1 MVATISKSRSIVL
14 CLMALVYAS
23 TASAKATLVGINDV
37 KGGTLLFATKT
48 PGRHIPAPLLAT
60 DVEIHVSGPIA
71 RVKVRQKFLN
81 PSRHWLEGRYV
92 FPLPQQSAVHHMIM
106 RGKGM
111 EIIAEIKEKEAARKI
126 YRQAQQSG
134 RRAALIEQR
143 RPNIF
148 TTSVANL
155 APDGTIEV
163 EINYLQQ
170 VRYDHGRFHLRFP
183 MVVAPR
189 YTPRGPVR
197 MVNTP
202 GDGAPPIPRP
212 GQPLPKSPVLHPDE
226 GKINPVRLR
235 VRLDA
240 GVRLAA
246 LESPHHAI
254 VASDWKD
261 GISEITLA
269 GGVKAADRDFELIWT
284 PRPSA
289 QPTVSL
295 FQERVGEDAFVLA
308 MVLPPEQD
316 QAPAPQPRDVIF
328 VLDKSGSMAGA
339 SIRQARAALSF
350 ALGRLKPQD
359 RFNVL
364 RFANQTDAVFEGLR
378 TVSRESQRL
387 AVHFVNQ
394 TQANG
399 GTNMRP
405 ALLRALSGSPADGRL
420 RQIVFLTDAA
430 IGNEAALFDEIA
442 GRIGEQ
448 RLFTVGIGS
457 APNSYFMQ
465 RAAELG
471 RGSFT
476 YIGNT
481 QKVGEQMRTL
491 FRKIESPMATGL
503 SAMWIG
509 FAAGDRHID
518 AYPARLP
525 DLYAGEPVIMAAR
538 IKGAAETSSNAV
550 LVLSG
555 RIGGHP
561 WQKTIDLSQARR
573 AAGAGTIWGRAR
585 IKDLMMS
592 LHHGAAPDSVRRAV
606 TATALRHKIVSR
618 YTSLIAIE
626 KKITRPA
633 DEPIYPRHIPRN
645 LPNGWEFD
653 KVFGDVIKT
662 KAAARDPGAPPPAAT
677 PPQLR
682 KKAALRQRT
691 GRANSALVSRA
702 PTAMASQRKSA
713 RQYAAA
719 APIPGQGQ
727 AVRLP
732 AGSTSATIN
741 LLVGIIALLAGVIVM
756 RRRRTL

>member
-1 MVATISKSRSIVL
+1 MAANKFKAKSITFFL
-14 CLMALVYAS
+14 LALVYAS

-60 DVEIHVSGPIA
+60 DVEIKISGPVA

-81 PSRHWLEGRYV
+81 PSKHWLEGRYV

-106 RGKGM
+106 RGKEM
-111 EIIAEIKEKEAARKI
+111 EIIAEIKKKEAARRI

-163 EINYLQQ
+163 EINYLQR
-170 VRYDHGRFHLRFP
+170 VRYDQGRFHLRFP

-189 YTPRGPVR
+189 FTPRGPVR

-202 GDGAPPIPRP
+202 GDGAPPTPRP
-212 GQPLPKSPVLHPDE
+212 GQPLPKSPVLHPDK
-226 GKINPVRLR
+226 GKVNPVRLR
-235 VRLDA
+235 VQLDA

-254 VASDWKD
+254 TASDWKD
-261 GISEITLA
+261 GISEISLA
-269 GGVKAADRDFELIWT
+269 GGVKPADRDFELVWT
-284 PRPSA
+284 PIASA

-295 FQERVGEDAFVLA
+295 FQERIGGEEFMLA

-316 QAPAPQPRDVIF
+316 RAPAPQPRDVIF

-339 SIRQARAALSF
+339 AIRQARAALNF

-359 RFNVL
+359 RFNIM
-364 RFANQTDAVFEGLR
+364 RFANQTDALFDGLQAV
-378 TVSRESQRL
+378 TLKTQQR
-387 AVHFVNQ
+387 AIHFVNQ
-394 TQANG
+394 TEANG

-405 ALLRALSGSPADGRL
+405 ALLRALGGSPVDGRL

-430 IGNEAALFDEIA
+430 ISNEAALFDEIA
-442 GRIGEQ
+442 GHIGEQ

-481 QKVGEQMRTL
+481 QKVDEQLRAL

-503 SAMWIG
+503 SATWVG
-509 FAAGDRHID
+509 FASNGRHID
-518 AYPARLP
+518 SYPARLP
-525 DLYAGEPVIMAAR
+525 DLYGGEPIVMATR
-538 IKGAAETSSNAV
+538 IKGAAETPPSAA

-555 RIGGHP
+555 KVGGNP
-561 WQKTIDLSQARR
+561 WRKTIDLSRARP
-573 AAGAGTIWGRAR
+573 AAGAGTLWGRSR
-585 IKDLMMS
+585 IKNLMMS
-592 LHHGAAPDSVRRAV
+592 LHHGASPDSVRRAV
-606 TATALRHKIVSR
+606 TATALRHNIVSR
-618 YTSLIAIE
+618 YTSLIAVE
-626 KKITRPA
+626 KKIARPP
-633 DEPIYPRHIPRN
+633 DEPIYPRHVPRN
-645 LPNGWEFD
+645 LPDGWEFD

-662 KAAARDPGAPPPAAT
+662 RAAARDPGAPPPAAIK
-677 PPQLR
+677 PKLR
-682 KKAALRQRT
+682 KEASLRQRNY
-691 GRANSALVSRA
+691 ANGTMASRA
-702 PTAMASQRKSA
+702 P
-713 RQYAAA
+713 
-719 APIPGQGQ
+719 APPLNAPVAGQGQ
-727 AVRLP
+727 TVRLP
-732 AGSTSATIN
+732 AGSTAATLN
-741 LLVGIIALLAGVIVM
+741 LLVGIVALIAGVVLM
-756 RRRRTL
+756 RRRRTI